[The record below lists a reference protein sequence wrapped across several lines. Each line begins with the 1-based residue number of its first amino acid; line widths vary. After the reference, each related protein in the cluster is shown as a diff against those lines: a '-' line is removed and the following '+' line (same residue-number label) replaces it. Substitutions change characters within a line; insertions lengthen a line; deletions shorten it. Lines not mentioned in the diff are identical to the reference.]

1 MLSNIYI
8 NEGKDEELVLR
19 KEKFDEG
26 YIKHTSYESIE
37 LIFTSFNEQCNIFNY
52 VERNNSK

>member
-19 KEKFDEG
+19 KEK
-26 YIKHTSYESIE
+26 
-37 LIFTSFNEQCNIFNY
+37 
-52 VERNNSK
+52 ERIRRRLY